1 MATPSA
7 RKFRDQED
15 IKAELRR
22 RGHTAAALAR
32 AHNVAPSVLGMAFLG
47 PSKKGELI
55 IAKALRLPPHEVWPD
70 RWNADGTR
78 RVDKR
83 QGRYSRADAAAQRLI
98 AEAR

>member
-1 MATPSA
+1 MPTPPKP
-7 RKFRDQED
+7 RFKDQED

-32 AHNVAPSVLGMAFLG
+32 AHGVNPSVVSMAFVKT
-47 PSKKGELI
+47 SKKGELI

-70 RWNADGTR
+70 RWDAAGNRT
-78 RVDKR
+78 VDNR
-83 QGRYSRADAAAQRLI
+83 QHRYSRADEAAQRLI